1 MVAIGTIV
9 RGDTDHYEIVVREST
24 AGIARVSLDTGVPVT
39 NAILAVNEFAHAW
52 NVPRKVLPT
61 RDSRRRRPPCGP
73 PWRCGASMQAELA
86 TTGSDQPTGNLVG
99 TIDGKSGSAA
109 SPTRP
114 PPRSGSEASRGPITR
129 PISLSGPGSRSWQ
142 QVFRLLP
149 FSFADNQTS
158 TGGNSINEL
167 RVNGAI
173 RAKEVLVIA
182 PDGAQIGVKKLNE
195 ALWLAEQLD
204 LDLVEVAPNAKPP
217 VCRLMDYGKYKYEQ
231 SVKAREARKK
241 QTRTTIKELRMKVR
255 IGSTTSTSPVA
266 RPRNSSRK
274 GTRSRSRVRF
284 RGREQERPAFGKELL
299 DRLAEDLSDVAVT
312 EQSAKLRRAEHDHGP
327 CALPED

>member
-1 MVAIGTIV
+1 
-9 RGDTDHYEIVVREST
+9 
-24 AGIARVSLDTGVPVT
+24 
-39 NAILAVNEFAHAW
+39 
-52 NVPRKVLPT
+52 
-61 RDSRRRRPPCGP
+61 
-73 PWRCGASMQAELA
+73 
-86 TTGSDQPTGNLVG
+86 
-99 TIDGKSGSAA
+99 
-109 SPTRP
+109 
-114 PPRSGSEASRGPITR
+114 
-129 PISLSGPGSRSWQ
+129 
-142 QVFRLLP
+142 LP

-158 TGGNSINEL
+158 TGGKSINEL

-255 IGSTTSTSPVA
+255 IGEHDFDIT
-266 RPRNSSRK
+266 RRK
-274 GTRSRSRVRF
+274 AQEFLEEGDKVKVTVRF

-299 DRLAEDLSDVAVT
+299 DRLAEELSDVAVT
-312 EQSAKLRRAEHDHGP
+312 EQSAKLEGRSMTMVLAPSRKTRASVET
-327 CALPED
+327 AEDEQ